1 MKVVILAGGLG
12 TRISEESHLK
22 PKPMVEIGEKPIMW
36 HIMKYYSAFGFHEFI
51 ICCGYKQHVIKEWF
65 ADYYLHNSDV
75 TFDLA
80 NNSMEVHNNYSEP
93 WKVTL
98 VDTGLYTMTG
108 GRIRRIR
115 PYVGDEPFMMTYGDG
130 VCNVDLNAL
139 KAFHESHGK
148 IATITTVN
156 VAQLKGVLD
165 IDKDNT
171 VTSFREK
178 DEKDNSLINGGFM
191 VLNPGIFDYL
201 EGDDTI
207 FEREPMQ
214 SLAAEGELKSFY
226 HDGFWQ
232 CMDTQREM
240 KKLEELW
247 QSGEAPWKIWD
258 K

>member
-1 MKVVILAGGLG
+1 MAGGLG

-201 EGDDTI
+201 DGDDTI

>member
-1 MKVVILAGGLG
+1 M
-12 TRISEESHLK
+12 
-22 PKPMVEIGEKPIMW
+22 
-36 HIMKYYSAFGFHEFI
+36 
-51 ICCGYKQHVIKEWF
+51 
-65 ADYYLHNSDV
+65 
-75 TFDLA
+75 
-80 NNSMEVHNNYSEP
+80 
-93 WKVTL
+93 
-98 VDTGLYTMTG
+98 
-108 GRIRRIR
+108 
-115 PYVGDEPFMMTYGDG
+115 
-130 VCNVDLNAL
+130 
-139 KAFHESHGK
+139 
-148 IATITTVN
+148 
-156 VAQLKGVLD
+156 
-165 IDKDNT
+165 
-171 VTSFREK
+171 TSFREK

-201 EGDDTI
+201 DGDDTI